1 MNIKDDIKK
10 LTQKNM
16 VSSKA
21 WILMTNELQYYLE
34 NEDLNLF
41 RINRIRPHVFI
52 WPEDSIQ
59 NKHQFK
65 FFF

>member
-34 NEDLNLF
+34 
-41 RINRIRPHVFI
+41 
-52 WPEDSIQ
+52 
-59 NKHQFK
+59 
-65 FFF
+65 